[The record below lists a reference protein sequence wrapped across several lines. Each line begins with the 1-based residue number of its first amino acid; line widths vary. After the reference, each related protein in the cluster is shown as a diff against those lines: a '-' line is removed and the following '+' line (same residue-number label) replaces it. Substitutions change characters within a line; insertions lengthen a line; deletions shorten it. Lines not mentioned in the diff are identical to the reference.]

1 MLNTFTTSAN
11 SNSQSRC
18 LLSWS
23 TSIRKKYIDT
33 SRAETN
39 QIGRKRKKKKE
50 RTNRK
55 NNFTNLDGVSASSS
69 YTVPFLI
76 LKSFFPLVFFAL
88 WLLSEDG
95 FGVCV
100 FIFRAFISRRRRKK
114 MASGGGTSSKEKK
127 GFSVNPKDYKL
138 MEEVGNGASAVVHLA
153 IYLPTKEVIAI
164 KCLNLDRCN
173 SNLVPFLNP
182 SPSSR

>member
-1 MLNTFTTSAN
+1 M
-11 SNSQSRC
+11 
-18 LLSWS
+18 
-23 TSIRKKYIDT
+23 
-33 SRAETN
+33 
-39 QIGRKRKKKKE
+39 
-50 RTNRK
+50 
-55 NNFTNLDGVSASSS
+55 
-69 YTVPFLI
+69 
-76 LKSFFPLVFFAL
+76 
-88 WLLSEDG
+88 SEDG